1 MKSNWWITFL
11 FWVLF
16 AEKWGL
22 RCIREAPLYLP
33 ARFCVDSWLAGLPN
47 SRKNHSQ
54 SALYWLFPKP
64 IPPSPSH
71 STASIIMV
79 HWLLPSQ
86 GFVVFCLFS
95 PPDKLPPHLI
105 LGDFP
110 WVRFEVLCGFVK
122 TSDGRQ
128 HFNFIPFPHQPKFC
142 SAGLSFMIFHSGS
155 PCGAL
160 PTPLGPLKIVNI
172 INLGQTQ
179 CRVAPSQL
187 SASFIWG

>member
-1 MKSNWWITFL
+1 MDWYYVRRRKMKIIAFDLEEYMLQCEIKYNFLSVKSNWWITFL

-128 HFNFIPFPHQPKFC
+128 HFNFIPFPH
-142 SAGLSFMIFHSGS
+142 
-155 PCGAL
+155 
-160 PTPLGPLKIVNI
+160 TTTKI
-172 INLGQTQ
+172 LC
-179 CRVAPSQL
+179 CRPQFYDIS
-187 SASFIWG
+187 

>member
-1 MKSNWWITFL
+1 MPFYDCIYSIPLLHSACWINFLLYGIFVENW
-11 FWVLF
+11 VR
-16 AEKWGL
+16 

-33 ARFCVDSWLAGLPN
+33 ARFCLDSWRPGPRAN

-54 SALYWLFPKP
+54 TRPRYWLFPKP
-64 IPPSPSH
+64 IPPSPSQ

-128 HFNFIPFPHQPKFC
+128 HFNFIPFPQQPKC
-142 SAGLSFMIFHSGS
+142 CAPGLSFMIFHSGS

-160 PTPLGPLKIVNI
+160 PHSTWSSED
-172 INLGQTQ
+172 
-179 CRVAPSQL
+179 C
-187 SASFIWG
+187 

>member
-1 MKSNWWITFL
+1 MSGTLAMGKKFYYYKTLPKALQIQALTIRKIPHLLPKPRKL
-11 FWVLF
+11 FHPTQV
-16 AEKWGL
+16 
-22 RCIREAPLYLP
+22 
-33 ARFCVDSWLAGLPN
+33 PN
-47 SRKNHSQ
+47 Q

-160 PTPLGPLKIVNI
+160 PHSTWSSED
-172 INLGQTQ
+172 
-179 CRVAPSQL
+179 C
-187 SASFIWG
+187 